1 MRQSSFKTIDLTF
14 GAIFVVLMMIGA
26 NIVYWIPALKITYA
40 GGEVPLTL
48 QTFFAILAGLLLG
61 KKLGAF
67 SMIVYI
73 AIGICGVPVFS
84 EMKSGPMQ
92 LLLPTGG
99 FLLSFILVAY
109 VAGLVVEKFNKE
121 SLYVYITG
129 AAIGLMINYGIGTP
143 FMYFSL
149 NYVVEL
155 PVKFT
160 VAILMMVP
168 FFIKDLV
175 ITMAIAVIMP
185 KFITRLQK
193 ASLPVGLKR

>member
-1 MRQSSFKTIDLTF
+1 MKHSSFKTVDITF

-73 AIGICGVPVFS
+73 AIGICGVPVFF

-109 VAGLVVEKFNKE
+109 IAGLVVEKFNKE

>member
-1 MRQSSFKTIDLTF
+1 MKHSSFKTVDITF

-67 SMIVYI
+67 SIIVYI

-109 VAGLVVEKFNKE
+109 VAGLIVEKSHKQ
-121 SLYVYITG
+121 SIHVYMFATLTG
-129 AAIGLMINYGIGTP
+129 LIV
-143 FMYFSL
+143 
-149 NYVVEL
+149 NYV
-155 PVKFT
+155 
-160 VAILMMVP
+160 
-168 FFIKDLV
+168 
-175 ITMAIAVIMP
+175 
-185 KFITRLQK
+185 
-193 ASLPVGLKR
+193 